1 LSPFFEHAIFWL
13 KRFKIISEMLKLYRK
28 DTQGH
33 FVPPKKKWAAQRRPQ
48 FREEF
53 NVFNE
58 NLKYDA
64 LTCSAD
70 ISKQLHKCE
79 TFLKWIFGSVLVL
92 PEKKKA
98 HQR

>member
-1 LSPFFEHAIFWL
+1 
-13 KRFKIISEMLKLYRK
+13 M
-28 DTQGH
+28 
-33 FVPPKKKWAAQRRPQ
+33 
-48 FREEF
+48 F
-53 NVFNE
+53 NK

-92 PEKKKA
+92 SEKKKD
-98 HQR
+98 QRKDWP